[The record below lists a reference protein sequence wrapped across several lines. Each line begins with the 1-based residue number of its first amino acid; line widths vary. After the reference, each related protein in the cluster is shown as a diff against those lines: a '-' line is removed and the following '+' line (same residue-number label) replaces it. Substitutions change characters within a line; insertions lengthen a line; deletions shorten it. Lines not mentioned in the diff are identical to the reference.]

1 VVQKGL
7 SQAPCSD
14 IFPDIHDEAH
24 CFDAFFIEL
33 NCIVCT
39 KILGSMQNPSQWEC
53 PCDWAR
59 CELGIICLDNN
70 KTQKVVN
77 GLDLIINFCIA
88 LGEQSKWKDCIADYR
103 QAMLLLRKKT
113 DLSNDEVKMFQQHVD
128 AFFCGMGV
136 ATVTQ
141 RCDKLHPHAWCGT
154 YWRVPSPSPQPI
166 QALATGVGGFQ
177 CLVEDIF
184 LSLYRLRWCGNCGT
198 GIRSK
203 LIPIAWWLSRCVLWL
218 MGYDWQSHTG
228 VKCTTKCIQQW
239 QWSDSNND
247 SNDEE
252 NFSDDEIIEES
263 DTDSTIWNNI

>member
-1 VVQKGL
+1 MEHQYWDLGEAIAACDEECASNIIALINNVLCILHLENQTGVKIFTTVVQKGL

-33 NCIVCT
+33 NCIVYT

-77 GLDLIINFCIA
+77 GLDLIMDFCIA
-88 LGEQSKWKDCIADYR
+88 PGEQSKWKDHIADYR

-128 AFFCGMGV
+128 AFFVAWVLLLSHKGV
-136 ATVTQ
+136 TNYIHMLGAGHIGEYI
-141 RCDKLHPHAWCGT
+141 LHHCNLYKHSQQGWEAFN
-154 YWRVPSPSPQPI
+154 
-166 QALATGVGGFQ
+166 AL
-177 CLVEDIF
+177 
-184 LSLYRLRWCGNCGT
+184 
-198 GIRSK
+198 
-203 LIPIAWWLSRCVLWL
+203 LIC
-218 MGYDWQSHTG
+218 
-228 VKCTTKCIQQW
+228 
-239 QWSDSNND
+239 
-247 SNDEE
+247 
-252 NFSDDEIIEES
+252 
-263 DTDSTIWNNI
+263 